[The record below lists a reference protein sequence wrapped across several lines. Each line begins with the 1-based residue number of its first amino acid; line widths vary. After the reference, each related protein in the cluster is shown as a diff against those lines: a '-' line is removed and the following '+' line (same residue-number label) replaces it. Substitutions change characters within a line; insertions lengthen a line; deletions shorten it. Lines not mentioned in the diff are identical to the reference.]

1 MVSSLWPPAVLGG
14 AEAYA
19 AALSARLHRL
29 GHDVGVVT
37 FGVPGPDVVA
47 EVRPWP
53 YRLDEYADASAHRR
67 ALFHLLDVYRPATAG
82 AIARAIHDFE
92 PDVVHSH
99 AVAGMSSTV
108 LAEPSRRGVGHVHT
122 LHDYWLL
129 CQRSTLVS
137 RDGGAC
143 EQRCRSCT
151 AISAVR
157 NRIASRHSPDAVLAV
172 SRAVAAQHEAI
183 EWMTGRVR
191 VVYNPVEPIE
201 RQPHSVTTDA
211 PVFGFL
217 GRLAREKGAA
227 TLVKAFEVAPLP
239 PTARLV
245 VAGDG
250 PERAALARAAG
261 PRVELVG
268 HLDANARERFFARV
282 DCLVVPSEWE
292 DPAPLVVNEARARG
306 IPVIGAR
313 AGGILELVSPAC
325 APLLFSA
332 GDVGELAS
340 RLVLLA
346 DDPSA
351 YSRDDGVGLLDWPT
365 HLDRVIEAY
374 DDAQRLAESRT

>member
-19 AALSARLHRL
+19 AALSARLRRL

-37 FGVPGPDVVA
+37 FGVPGPDVVG

-82 AIARAIHDFE
+82 AVDRAIRDFE

-143 EQRCRSCT
+143 EHRCRSCT

-157 NRIASRHSPDAVLAV
+157 NRIVARHCPDVVLAV
-172 SRAVAAQHEAI
+172 SRAVAARHERI
-183 EWMTGRVR
+183 EWAASRIR
-191 VVYNPVEPIE
+191 VVHHPVERIE
-201 RQPHSVTTDA
+201 RQPRVATTDA

-217 GRLAREKGAA
+217 GRLVREKGAA
-227 TLVKAFEVAPLP
+227 TLVKAFSVAPLP
-239 PTARLV
+239 ATARLV

-250 PERAALARAAG
+250 PERDALARAAG

-268 HLDANARERFFARV
+268 QLDENARERFFARV
-282 DCLVVPSEWE
+282 DGLVVPSEWE
-292 DPAPLVVNEARARG
+292 EPAGLVVNEARARG

-313 AGGILELVSPAC
+313 AGGIPELISPAC
-325 APLLFSA
+325 ERLLFSP
-332 GDVGELAS
+332 GDVSELAS
-340 RLVLLA
+340 RLVVLA
-346 DDPSA
+346 ENPSA
-351 YSRDDGVGLLDWPT
+351 YSRDDGVGLVDWPT